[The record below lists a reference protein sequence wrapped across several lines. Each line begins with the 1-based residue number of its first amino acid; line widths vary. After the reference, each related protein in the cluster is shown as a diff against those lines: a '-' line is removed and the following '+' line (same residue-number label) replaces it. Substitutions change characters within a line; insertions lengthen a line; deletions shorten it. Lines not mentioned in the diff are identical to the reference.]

1 MGLHREPAALVALAV
16 PAVKRRPFVR
26 GGCARPSIVVFAVAL
41 IAPAA
46 ARDAIA
52 AAPGASAGGSSI
64 AGAPGG
70 SGLPPPPLTAG
81 APAPG
86 APTGAPTKDKDDDDE
101 GEPRLSLPTEA
112 DRDAWLH
119 SGFRM
124 GLGIVYGQFSGLEG
138 APSGRLIGATVRLG
152 LRLDADWS
160 VLASFQYALARSS
173 GGLDGLRFAGTI
185 DPTWHVTRHL
195 SLAVGFGFG
204 GIVEGSTGRP
214 DVMPLPST
222 INTSYTFPGASPALP
237 SCSGVGAAGL
247 ARAEWMIVLGPRA
260 ATSFTVEAV
269 GQWTGCVA
277 DTGNVEVDTGQ
288 AIVRRQWWPHAGATV
303 GWGMTWR

>member
-1 MGLHREPAALVALAV
+1 VRRRNSRRAGAHRAIFLAVTALAV
-16 PAVKRRPFVR
+16 
-26 GGCARPSIVVFAVAL
+26 L
-41 IAPAA
+41 LAA
-46 ARDAIA
+46 ARARA
-52 AAPGASAGGSSI
+52 AAAGGVVTQPTPSS
-64 AGAPGG
+64 PGG
-70 SGLPPPPLTAG
+70 SGLPAPSLAPPSGDA
-81 APAPG
+81 AQA
-86 APTGAPTKDKDDDDE
+86 KNDDDDE

-112 DRDAWLH
+112 DRDAWLR

-124 GLGIVYGQFSGLEG
+124 GLGIVYGEFAGLEG
-138 APSGRLIGATVRLG
+138 APSGRLRGVTVRMG

-160 VLASFQYALARSS
+160 VLASFQYALASS
-173 GGLDGLRFAGTI
+173 PGGLDGLRFAGTI

-214 DVMPLPST
+214 DVMPFAST
-222 INTSYTFPGASPALP
+222 INTSYTFPGASPPLP
-237 SCSGVGAAGL
+237 SCSGVGAAAL
-247 ARAEWMIVLGPRA
+247 ARAEWAIILGPRA
-260 ATSFTVEAV
+260 ATSFSVEAV